1 MKKNSKKNK
10 SGNKVI
16 ESIQNKK
23 TEICY
28 LVVGVIIGLLIM
40 LIFWPERIVTL
51 ENGEEVL
58 VEIKG
63 KKFTANDLYKE
74 MKISNG
80 NEALFNMVDLAILKD
95 KYPNLEEEAEEY
107 AKSQSE
113 EIYTS
118 YQSYYGY
125 TKEEFLA
132 TNGFK
137 DEGTFLRRLN
147 DEYYYQKYYDEYVES
162 TIKEKDIK
170 EYYKDHVFGEKSV
183 YVFTASTDDNDL
195 ESVRK
200 DLKAGK
206 TFNKIKEKYSN
217 VYSYSYESI
226 KFTDT
231 DTLTQTVLDKIG
243 STKKGKY
250 SSVFDDDTYGHVVV
264 FVVDEKKK
272 ESLDDIRDTIV
283 ETMVAQK
290 QESDGVLYYQ
300 AFIKLRSDY
309 GLNIYDTELKKLYD
323 DTVKTYK

>member
-1 MKKNSKKNK
+1 MKNDSKKNK

-16 ESIQNKK
+16 DTIKNKK

-40 LIFWPERIVTL
+40 LIFWPSRIVTL

-80 NEALFNMVDLAILKD
+80 NEALFNMVDLAILRK
-95 KYPNLEEEAEEY
+95 KYPDLEEEAAQF
-107 AKSQSE
+107 AKNQSK
-113 EIYTS
+113 EIYDS
-118 YQSYYGY
+118 YSSFYGY
-125 TKEEFLA
+125 SKEEFLA
-132 TNGFK
+132 SQGLK
-137 DEGTFLRRLN
+137 DEEAFLEELA
-147 DEYYYQKYYDEYVES
+147 ESYYYQTYYDEYVES
-162 TIKEKDIK
+162 TIKEKDINT
-170 EYYKDHVFGEKSV
+170 YYKDHVFGEKNV

-195 ESVRK
+195 EKVRK

-206 TFNKIKEKYSN
+206 SFNKIKEKYSN
-217 VYSYSYESI
+217 VYSYSYDSI

-231 DTLTQTVLDKIG
+231 DTLTRNVLDKIG

-250 SSVFDDDTYGHVVV
+250 SSVFDDATYGHVVV
-264 FVVDEKKK
+264 YVVDEKKK
-272 ESLDDIRDTIV
+272 ETLDDIRDTIV
-283 ETMVAQK
+283 ETMVKEK
-290 QESDGVLYYQ
+290 QESDGVLYYK
-300 AFIKLRSDY
+300 AFIKLRRDY
-309 GLNIYDTELKKLYD
+309 DLKIYDTELKKLYD